1 MTTLF
6 FIEHANGK
14 ISDQSL
20 KAISATKD
28 FGEDVHGL
36 IAGTDIDSIIE
47 EASKISGVSKIIHV
61 DNDEYNNILAEKLTS
76 IIVDISDNYNYF
88 CAAATTTGKNVM
100 PRVAAKLDVAQISEI
115 IGVESNENNRRDY
128 REILFQTKNAMENYI
143 SGVILFDETIRQK
156 SKKGPTLVEVISNA
170 GSLPGIKVDT
180 GAKDLAFNSN
190 EKVTEGLDGLRER
203 LIEYYNLGAKFA
215 KWRAVI
221 TPGDSIP
228 TDDCILANAKNL
240 AKYAKKCQEA
250 NLVPIVEPEVLMDGS
265 HTIDESFDITSRTL
279 NMVFDQLDE
288 HNVSLQGIVLKPNM
302 ILSGYECSYQ
312 ASIEE
317 VAEKTVNCL
326 SAHVPSEV
334 PGIAFLSGG
343 QSDEDATLH
352 LNEMSKY
359 ETDWNLTFS
368 YGRALQ
374 QSALKAW
381 SGKKENVTDA
391 QEAFIEKAKAN
402 SLATVAGL

>member
-1 MTTLF
+1 MS
-6 FIEHANGK
+6 IEDIAKQMVKPGK
-14 ISDQSL
+14 
-20 KAISATKD
+20 
-28 FGEDVHGL
+28 G
-36 IAGTDIDSIIE
+36 
-47 EASKISGVSKIIHV
+47 
-61 DNDEYNNILAEKLTS
+61 ILAADESTPTCSKRFESINADSTAESRNFYRNMLFTTEDIEK
-76 IIVDISDNYNYF
+76 
-88 CAAATTTGKNVM
+88 
-100 PRVAAKLDVAQISEI
+100 
-115 IGVESNENNRRDY
+115 
-128 REILFQTKNAMENYI
+128 YI
-143 SGVILFDETIRQK
+143 SGVILFDETFHQSELSSGMK
-156 SKKGPTLVEVISNA
+156 FPEFLASKNM
-170 GSLPGIKVDT
+170 LPGIKVDA
-180 GAKDLAFNSN
+180 GLEDFGSN
-190 EKVTEGLDGLRER
+190 EKLTIGLDGLSER
-203 LIEYYNLGAKFA
+203 LGKYHALGARFA

-240 AKYAKKCQEA
+240 AKYAKKCQQA
-250 NLVPIVEPEVLMDGS
+250 NLVPIVEPEVLMDGT

-279 NMVFDQLDE
+279 NMVFQQLDE

-302 ILSGYECSYQ
+302 ILSGYNCSYQ

-352 LNEMSKY
+352 LNEMNKY

-374 QSALKAW
+374 QPALKAW
-381 SGKKENVTDA
+381 SGQMENVKTA
-391 QEAFIEKAKAN
+391 QKVFIERAKAN
-402 SLATVAGL
+402 SLASVAGL

>member
-1 MTTLF
+1 MSEL
-6 FIEHANGK
+6 HAVALKMVEKGK
-14 ISDQSL
+14 GILAADESNPTC
-20 KAISATKD
+20 TKR
-28 FGEDVHGL
+28 FE
-36 IAGTDIDSIIE
+36 SINTNSNPE
-47 EASKISGVSKIIHV
+47 
-61 DNDEYNNILAEKLTS
+61 NRNFYRNILFTSEDIEK
-76 IIVDISDNYNYF
+76 
-88 CAAATTTGKNVM
+88 
-100 PRVAAKLDVAQISEI
+100 
-115 IGVESNENNRRDY
+115 
-128 REILFQTKNAMENYI
+128 YI
-143 SGVILFDETIRQK
+143 SGIILFDETFYQSELSSGMK
-156 SKKGPTLVEVISNA
+156 FPEFLTSKNI
-170 GSLPGIKVDT
+170 LPGIKVDQ
-180 GAKDLAFNSN
+180 GLDDFSPY
-190 EKVTEGLDGLRER
+190 EKLTKGLEGLSER
-203 LIEYYNLGAKFA
+203 LAKYYALGARFA

-228 TDDCILANAKNL
+228 TDDNILANAKNL
-240 AKYAKKCQEA
+240 AKYAKRCQQA

-279 NMVFDQLDE
+279 NIVFDQLSE

-302 ILSGYECSYQ
+302 ILSGYDCTYQ

-352 LNEMSKY
+352 LNEMNKY

-374 QSALKAW
+374 QSALKVW
-381 SGKKENVTDA
+381 SGKKENVADA

-402 SLATVAGL
+402 SLATVAGV

>member
-1 MTTLF
+1 MSEL
-6 FIEHANGK
+6 HAVAHKMVEKGK
-14 ISDQSL
+14 
-20 KAISATKD
+20 
-28 FGEDVHGL
+28 G
-36 IAGTDIDSIIE
+36 
-47 EASKISGVSKIIHV
+47 
-61 DNDEYNNILAEKLTS
+61 ILAADESTPTCTKRFESINTDSTAESRNFYRNMLFTTEDIEK
-76 IIVDISDNYNYF
+76 
-88 CAAATTTGKNVM
+88 
-100 PRVAAKLDVAQISEI
+100 
-115 IGVESNENNRRDY
+115 
-128 REILFQTKNAMENYI
+128 YI
-143 SGVILFDETIRQK
+143 SGVILFDETFYQSELSSGMK
-156 SKKGPTLVEVISNA
+156 FPEYLTSKNI
-170 GSLPGIKVDT
+170 LPGIKVDQ
-180 GAKDLAFNSN
+180 GLEDFSPY
-190 EKVTEGLDGLRER
+190 EKLTKGLDGLSER
-203 LIEYYNLGAKFA
+203 LGEYYALGARFA

-240 AKYAKKCQEA
+240 AKYAKKCQQA
-250 NLVPIVEPEVLMDGS
+250 NLVPIVEPEVLMDGA

-279 NMVFDQLDE
+279 KMVFNQLDE

-317 VAEKTVNCL
+317 VAEKTINCL

-352 LNEMSKY
+352 LNEMNKY

-374 QSALKAW
+374 HSALNTW
-381 SGKKENVTDA
+381 SGKKENVNDA

>member
-1 MTTLF
+1 MLF
-6 FIEHANGK
+6 TSEDIEK
-14 ISDQSL
+14 
-20 KAISATKD
+20 
-28 FGEDVHGL
+28 
-36 IAGTDIDSIIE
+36 
-47 EASKISGVSKIIHV
+47 
-61 DNDEYNNILAEKLTS
+61 
-76 IIVDISDNYNYF
+76 
-88 CAAATTTGKNVM
+88 
-100 PRVAAKLDVAQISEI
+100 
-115 IGVESNENNRRDY
+115 
-128 REILFQTKNAMENYI
+128 YI
-143 SGVILFDETIRQK
+143 SGIILFDETFHQSELSSGIK
-156 SKKGPTLVEVISNA
+156 FPEYLISQNI
-170 GSLPGIKVDT
+170 LPGIKVDQ
-180 GAKDLAFNSN
+180 GLEDFSPY
-190 EKVTEGLDGLRER
+190 EKLTKGLDGLSER
-203 LIEYYNLGAKFA
+203 LEKYYSLGAKFA

-228 TDDCILANAKNL
+228 TDDCILANAKSL
-240 AKYAKKCQEA
+240 AKYAKKCQQA
-250 NLVPIVEPEVLMDGS
+250 NLVPIVEPEVLMDGA

-317 VAEKTVNCL
+317 VAEKTINCL

-352 LNEMSKY
+352 LNEMNKY

-374 QSALKAW
+374 QSALKIW

-391 QEAFIEKAKAN
+391 QEAFIEAAKAN
-402 SLATVAGL
+402 SLATLAGL

>member
-1 MTTLF
+1 MSEL
-6 FIEHANGK
+6 HAVALKMVEKGK
-14 ISDQSL
+14 GILAADESNPTC
-20 KAISATKD
+20 TKR
-28 FGEDVHGL
+28 FE
-36 IAGTDIDSIIE
+36 SINTNSTPE
-47 EASKISGVSKIIHV
+47 
-61 DNDEYNNILAEKLTS
+61 NRNFYRNILFTSEDIEK
-76 IIVDISDNYNYF
+76 
-88 CAAATTTGKNVM
+88 
-100 PRVAAKLDVAQISEI
+100 
-115 IGVESNENNRRDY
+115 
-128 REILFQTKNAMENYI
+128 YI
-143 SGVILFDETIRQK
+143 SGIILFDETFYQSELSSGMK
-156 SKKGPTLVEVISNA
+156 FPEFLTSKNI
-170 GSLPGIKVDT
+170 LPGIKVDQ
-180 GAKDLAFNSN
+180 GLDDFSPY
-190 EKVTEGLDGLRER
+190 EKLTKGLEGLSER
-203 LIEYYNLGAKFA
+203 LAKYYALGARFA

-228 TDDCILANAKNL
+228 TDDNILANAKNL
-240 AKYAKKCQEA
+240 AKYAKRCQQA

-279 NMVFDQLDE
+279 NIVFDQLSE

-302 ILSGYECSYQ
+302 ILSGYDCTYQ

-352 LNEMSKY
+352 LNEMNKY

-381 SGKKENVTDA
+381 SGKKENVADA

-402 SLATVAGL
+402 SLATVAGV

>member
-1 MTTLF
+1 MSEL
-6 FIEHANGK
+6 HAVAHKMVEKGK
-14 ISDQSL
+14 
-20 KAISATKD
+20 
-28 FGEDVHGL
+28 G
-36 IAGTDIDSIIE
+36 
-47 EASKISGVSKIIHV
+47 
-61 DNDEYNNILAEKLTS
+61 ILAADESTPTCSKRFASVNTDSTTESRNFYRNMLFTTEDIEK
-76 IIVDISDNYNYF
+76 
-88 CAAATTTGKNVM
+88 
-100 PRVAAKLDVAQISEI
+100 
-115 IGVESNENNRRDY
+115 
-128 REILFQTKNAMENYI
+128 YI
-143 SGVILFDETIRQK
+143 SGIILFDETFHQSELSSGMK
-156 SKKGPTLVEVISNA
+156 FPEYLASKNI
-170 GSLPGIKVDT
+170 LPGIKVDQ
-180 GAKDLAFNSN
+180 GLEDFSPY
-190 EKVTEGLDGLRER
+190 EKLTKGLDGLSER
-203 LIEYYNLGAKFA
+203 LGKYYALGARFA

-221 TPGDSIP
+221 IPGDSIP

-240 AKYAKKCQEA
+240 AKYAKKCQQA
-250 NLVPIVEPEVLMDGS
+250 NLVPIVEPEVLMDGV

-279 NMVFDQLDE
+279 NMVFNQLDE

-317 VAEKTVNCL
+317 VAKKTINCL

-352 LNEMSKY
+352 LNEMNKY

-381 SGKKENVTDA
+381 SGKKENVIDA
-391 QEAFIEKAKAN
+391 QEKFIEKAKAN
-402 SLATVAGL
+402 SLASVAGL